1 MFGRR
6 IKFAVGSQSINWVHS
21 FVVMEHL
28 ILLHG
33 ALGAAATLQ
42 PLSKTLESSAAVHLL
57 DFSGHGERS
66 VKNIP
71 FNLPL
76 FEEDILNFLVD
87 RNIESA
93 HFFGYSLGGYVALR
107 LAISHPHR
115 IKSITT
121 LATKFDWNE
130 ATCRHESDKLNAAIL
145 EEKAPRFVSLLK
157 KLHQNQDWK
166 ELVANTRQFLLSM
179 YQHRFSPDE
188 LAKINIPVC
197 LLLGEKDRMVG
208 LQETLD
214 TARAINTAQFGILPG
229 CTHPIEQVDLTVL
242 SALITGF
249 IRRQHADL
257 GK

>member
-1 MFGRR
+1 
-6 IKFAVGSQSINWVHS
+6 
-21 FVVMEHL
+21 MEHI

-33 ALGAAATLQ
+33 ALGAAATMY
-42 PLSKTLESSAAVHLL
+42 PLSKALERSGALHLL

-66 VKNIP
+66 GKKTP
-71 FNLPL
+71 FDLPL
-76 FEEDILNFLVD
+76 FEQDILHFLD
-87 RNIESA
+87 ARDIESA

-145 EEKAPRFVSLLK
+145 EEKAPRFVSSLK
-157 KLHQNQDWK
+157 KLHQHQDWK
-166 ELVANTRQFLLSM
+166 ELVANTSQFLLSM
-179 YQHRFSPDE
+179 YQHRFSPVN
-188 LAKINIPVC
+188 LAEIKVPVC
-197 LLLGEKDRMVG
+197 LLVGEKDKMVG

-214 TARAINTAQFGILPG
+214 TAQAINMAQFGVLPG
-229 CTHPIEQVDLTVL
+229 CTHPIEQVDLDVL
-242 SALITGF
+242 SALIAGF
-249 IRRQHADL
+249 IRRQHAEL